1 MNYLYYCDLLGDMYP
16 SSALS
21 YKLNNEVNLRILK
34 LTTEKIKKPR
44 VIIYILKLFYLNRK
58 ISKKVYFAKE
68 HIQANMHK
76 TNRSGPLKKFIL
88 MISSFYVEYVFMPI
102 EAARLSG

>member
-1 MNYLYYCDLLGDMYP
+1 MNYLYYCDLLGDI
-16 SSALS
+16 LS
-21 YKLNNEVNLRILK
+21 NEVNLRILK

-44 VIIYILKLFYLNRK
+44 VIIYILKLFYSNRK

-68 HIQANMHK
+68 HIQANTHK